1 MINNNASDFLNRF
14 YNNRTSNNQTGKA
27 ADMFQRLQERRK
39 TMMGK
44 TDPEAEAAKAAAA
57 EETDKV
63 ETSNKGKTSKETEEA
78 AAKEGGKKQSKKAD
92 ADLSPQERRKMEL
105 QAILDKINKEEGE
118 RRGTATKTEEKSN
131 VVTVENADGTKNT
144 SGGAMDFLND
154 LPLFN
159 EFKSGLID
167 AFKSLDGDAVGGINA
182 QYELNY
188 TTMQYVANAAGDF
201 EYKETSFSVKIDLNY
216 MKAAGGSTK
225 EITDALSGATDF
237 NSLVDALSKHQTP
250 KDQQTIPAEIKP
262 EDFMNSLKDYFSP
275 EKTADRIVDFAT
287 AFFPLSDSYKKGGD
301 TEESREEFAEIMR
314 KAIQKGFDQ
323 AMGTLG
329 NVPKNVQ
336 DGIDKTHELTFKGI
350 DDFVKNGMNRKK
362 QENGTYTSLQ
372 ELVFNAQVSY
382 SEKSVS
388 YKSSG
393 YNAQKQADADKTAT
407 TVNTEA

>member
-1 MINNNASDFLNRF
+1 MINNNAGDFLNRF
-14 YNNRTSNNQTGKA
+14 YNNRASNSQGGQA
-27 ADMFQRLQERRK
+27 ADMYQRLQERRK
-39 TMMGK
+39 AMMGK
-44 TDPEAEAAKAAAA
+44 TDPEAEAAKAAAE

-63 ETSNKGKTSKETEEA
+63 ETSTKGKNTKEAEEA

-118 RRGTATKTEEKSN
+118 RRGTATKTEEKSDI
-131 VVTVENADGTKNT
+131 VTVENPDGTKNT

-188 TTMQYVANAAGDF
+188 TTMQYVANAAGGF
-201 EYKETSFSVKIDLNY
+201 EYKETSFTVKIDLNY

-250 KDQQTIPAEIKP
+250 ADQQTIPTEIKP

-287 AFFPLSDSYKKGGD
+287 AFFPLSDQYKKGGD

-336 DGIDKTHELTFKGI
+336 EGIDKTHELTFKGI
-350 DDFVKNGMNRKK
+350 DDFVKNGMNRNKE
-362 QENGTYTSLQ
+362 QQGVYSSLQ

-382 SEKSVS
+382 SEKTVS
-388 YKSSG
+388 YKSGG
-393 YNAQKQADADKTAT
+393 YGAQKQTDADKTTAG
-407 TVNTEA
+407 VNTEA